1 MASLSGTNSFQE
13 FDSMADNLVLDRKQ
27 TVPVPVRPQ
36 TLPMDEAIQQI
47 RDDSQQDPEAF
58 LDETVVPF
66 GGE

>member
-1 MASLSGTNSFQE
+1 MS
-13 FDSMADNLVLDRKQ
+13 DNLVLDRQQ

-47 RDDSQQDPEAF
+47 RDDSRQDPEAF
-58 LDETVVPF
+58 LEETVVPF